1 MLAALLLVAPR
12 LAASTTEAQQW
23 QALIQQDPAAALVQ
37 LQQPAAAT
45 LAPLLRARLQCEA
58 LRDLGRFQ
66 QALEVATP
74 FLGDADQR
82 QPELVPLWY
91 CAGFAADSVDDDLT
105 AARYYES
112 GRALAALLGNSND
125 EARGYYGQAL
135 IASQQGRPLAAMV
148 ALHAARQRLAAD
160 GEPRVRAAVSFY
172 YGKLLQDAGADRE
185 ALRAFED
192 ALSQVERSDSP
203 VSLLPALE
211 GLADGYRRLG
221 KLAGAQQLLERLL
234 ALSRQQQRADYEA
247 LARFGLLQLALVA
260 DNDSL
265 PAELALAPLVAQ
277 LQTADERVAAELLLA
292 RAALARGDLAA
303 ASSRLQQARLT
314 HAGAKQWQLDP
325 APQLQQLSAALAAAN
340 GQWQS
345 AYEQQL
351 AATEAG
357 EQQRLRQLQQLMVEF
372 HQQQQLAPPPLAR
385 PPVDD
390 SALLQQL
397 EAKSAALRL
406 MHLSMGVTVLALLPL
421 LALVYW
427 LGRRRGRALARP
439 L

>member
-1 MLAALLLVAPR
+1 
-12 LAASTTEAQQW
+12 
-23 QALIQQDPAAALVQ
+23 
-37 LQQPAAAT
+37 
-45 LAPLLRARLQCEA
+45 
-58 LRDLGRFQ
+58 
-66 QALEVATP
+66 
-74 FLGDADQR
+74 
-82 QPELVPLWY
+82 
-91 CAGFAADSVDDDLT
+91 
-105 AARYYES
+105 YES

-125 EARGYYGQAL
+125 EARGYCGQAL